1 MRVIQGILFLAF
13 LGVVGLFA
21 LQNTRSATV
30 DFWTW
35 QVTAPVAILAVAI
48 YFLGMM
54 SGWTLVSFVRRS
66 LRRIGE
72 RPAT

>member
-13 LGVVGLFA
+13 LAIVGLFA

-35 QVTAPVAILAVAI
+35 EMTAPVAIVVVVV
-48 YFLGMM
+48 YFLGML
-54 SGWTLVSFVRRS
+54 SGWAVVSFVRRS

>member
-1 MRVIQGILFLAF
+1 M
-13 LGVVGLFA
+13 
-21 LQNTRSATV
+21 

-35 QVTAPVAILAVAI
+35 EMTAPVAIVVVVV
-48 YFLGMM
+48 YFLGML
-54 SGWTLVSFVRRS
+54 SGWAVVSFVRRS